1 MIGWWVAGP
10 VPAAVRRSIERLA
23 AAGDVVRVAV
33 MPDVH
38 LAEDVCV
45 GVALATRE
53 RVYPAAI
60 GNDVGCGVDALPLGV
75 EADPLVGAG
84 GAALAARL
92 LAAFRRVIPTERRG
106 PGAGPPPPLLEL
118 GGPLDEPPPLDW
130 SDPTLALA
138 VAREGR
144 GQLGTLGSGNHF
156 LELARDDD
164 GELWL
169 LVHSGSRAA
178 GHVVQRHHRRDAPVD
193 PSGLHWL
200 DGERRDRLLHD
211 LACAEAWART
221 NRARLREA
229 AVAVLGQVLPLSPGA
244 LLTCSHNHVRRE
256 GELFVHRKGAIPATA
271 GEPGLIPGSMGAP
284 SYVVEG
290 RGEASAL
297 WSSSH
302 GAGRAMSRKEA
313 HQQIGVRELR
323 AQMSGVW
330 YDEARAARLVDE
342 APGAYKHIGEVMRA
356 QSALTRIRARLRP
369 VLNHKG
375 V

>member
-10 VPAAVRRSIERLA
+10 VPPAVRRAVGRLA
-23 AAGDVVRVAV
+23 AAGDVARVAV

-38 LAEDVCV
+38 LAEEVCV
-45 GVALATRE
+45 GVALAASE

-75 EADPLVGAG
+75 DAAPLG
-84 GAALAARL
+84 GGPRAAALASTL
-92 LAAFRRVIPTERRG
+92 LAELDRAIPGERRG
-106 PGAGPPPPLLEL
+106 VLEA
-118 GGPLDEPPPLDW
+118 PAFDW
-130 SDPTLALA
+130 SDPALGVA

-156 LELARDDD
+156 LELARDDGD
-164 GELWL
+164 QLWL
-169 LVHSGSRAA
+169 LVHSGSRAV

-211 LACAEAWART
+211 LAAAEAWAHT

-229 AVAVLGQVLPLSPGA
+229 ALGVLGRHFELAPGGLLS
-244 LLTCSHNHVRRE
+244 CSHNHVRRE
-256 GELFVHRKGAIPATA
+256 GELWVHRKGAIPAA
-271 GEPGLIPGSMGAP
+271 LGERGLIPGSMGSP
-284 SYVVEG
+284 SWVVEG
-290 RGEASAL
+290 RGHPEAL
-297 WSSSH
+297 CSSSH
-302 GAGRAMSRKEA
+302 GAGRQLSRKDA
-313 HQQIGVRELR
+313 HSQITVRTLR
-323 AQMSGVW
+323 RQMEGVW
-330 YDEARAARLVDE
+330 YDERRAPALVDE
-342 APGAYKHIGEVMRA
+342 APGAYKDIGEVMRA
-356 QSALTRIRARLRP
+356 QRALTRVVARLRP